1 MCVCVNS
8 YMYMNDKSVFYIGP
22 LCNIFSFYFE
32 KPTLHTIHNE
42 YRPNTPAFMDKM
54 SKSKYPRRVTE

>member
-1 MCVCVNS
+1 
-8 YMYMNDKSVFYIGP
+8 MYMNDKSVFYIGP